1 MTPNAQEFHQA
12 KQALGAARNAF
23 DNADPEFIDSAVYQ
37 LTAAISRFDAVYS
50 RLKKFCPDGLGKEAK
65 RGKAC

>member
-1 MTPNAQEFHQA
+1 MPNAQDFHQA
-12 KQALGAARNAF
+12 KQALDAAQNAF
-23 DNADPEFIDSAVYQ
+23 DNADPEFVDVAIYA
-37 LTAAISRFDAVYS
+37 LTAAMSRFDAVYA